1 MNKIWE
7 VSLEKKIAEIMKK
20 GKASDIVG
28 LLKDLQDAS
37 GLKICQ
43 NVTIGDPMYK
53 EIK

>member
-7 VSLEKKIAEIMKK
+7 AALEKKIVEIMKN
-20 GKASDIVG
+20 GKASDVVK